1 MPTLDTM
8 TVNLKINPEMSDEA
22 KLILREMIVAELKVV
37 FPDTIKPL
45 ETLLEQI
52 RGEIHEL
59 VKEDIEEYMHR
70 QMDSIRT
77 QVGRK
82 HLE

>member
-22 KLILREMIVAELKVV
+22 KLILREMIVTELKAV
-37 FPDTIKPL
+37 FPDTIKPFEML
-45 ETLLEQI
+45 REEM
-52 RGEIHEL
+52 RVMVKKEIDAYFEHSMKA
-59 VKEDIEEYMHR
+59 V
-70 QMDSIRT
+70 RT

-82 HLE
+82 HSE